1 MPTNFDHIYYKEV
14 ISLLDFVN
22 SRILGLLL
30 PILLIGAGLYFIIYM
45 KGLPL
50 IRPRAV
56 TAPFLRKENKSGGVS
71 PRSALWLALGGVLG
85 VGNIVGVSAAIFYG
99 GAGAVFWM
107 CISAILASVLKYS
120 ETLLALSRRKNGK
133 ASSSAEYIKDALT
146 ERGFSRLGTFLS
158 IAFALLCLVN
168 SLSMGC
174 LIQVNAMVGV
184 CRDILNIKPIVT
196 GIICAVLMI
205 AVSSGGLKS
214 ISAATGKIVP
224 FMSILF
230 CILSFAA
237 LIAKADRI
245 PFALREIIN
254 SAFEWHGVT
263 GGIGGFFFSKSV
275 RLGVMRGLIS
285 NEAGAGT
292 SPMAHSASSSD
303 SPAEQGFLGI
313 IEVMIDT
320 VFLCTLTALVI
331 LVSYPE
337 VEHFGDNSVMMT
349 VGAYSA
355 ALGEWVEPVMCGLV
369 LLFGLAT
376 VFCQCFYGK
385 LCLSHL
391 SNNKAAETIL
401 TLLYGTAALLS
412 SGTPPGDVWGLADLS
427 IGIMTLINVSVLF
440 LERKRIRKE
449 TFAYFNKER

>member
-1 MPTNFDHIYYKEV
+1 MIE
-14 ISLLDFVN
+14 FVN
-22 SRILGLLL
+22 SGILGVLL
-30 PILLIGAGLYFIIYM
+30 PTSLIGAGLFFIIYM
-45 KGLPL
+45 KGLPI
-50 IRPRAV
+50 IRPRAIIS
-56 TAPFLRKENKSGGVS
+56 PFLRKESKNDGVS

-107 CISAILASVLKYS
+107 CVSALVASVLKYA

-133 ASSSAEYIKDALT
+133 ASSSADYIKDALT
-146 ERGFSRLGTFLS
+146 ERGKRRLGIFMS
-158 IAFALLCLVN
+158 VCFALLCLVN

-184 CRDILNIKPIVT
+184 CRDVIGVKPIVT
-196 GIICAVLMI
+196 GAVCAVLMI
-205 AVSSGGLKS
+205 AVSSGGLKR
-214 ISAATGKIVP
+214 ISSATNKIVP
-224 FMSILF
+224 FMTVAF
-230 CILSFAA
+230 CILSLAA
-237 LIAKADRI
+237 LIIKADRI
-245 PFALREIIN
+245 PNAVGEIIG
-254 SAFEWHGVT
+254 SAFKWRGAVGGV
-263 GGIGGFFFSKSV
+263 GGFFLSRAV

-303 SPAEQGFLGI
+303 SPVEQGFLGI
-313 IEVMIDT
+313 IEVLIDT

-337 VEHFGDNSVMMT
+337 VGHYADNSVMMT

-355 ALGEWVEPVMCGLV
+355 ALGDWVEPVMCGLV

-391 SNNKAAETIL
+391 TKNKAAEAAL
-401 TLLYGTAALLS
+401 TLLYGATALLS
-412 SGTPPGDVWGLADLS
+412 AGTPSADIWGLADLS
-427 IGIMTLINVSVLF
+427 IGIMTLINISVLL
-440 LERKRIRKE
+440 LERKRIKKE
-449 TFAYFNKER
+449 TFNYFNKER

>member
-1 MPTNFDHIYYKEV
+1 M
-14 ISLLDFVN
+14 LDYIN
-22 SRILGLLL
+22 SRILGRLL
-30 PILLIGAGLYFIIYM
+30 PVFLIGAGFFFIIYM
-45 KGLPL
+45 KGLPI
-50 IRPRAV
+50 IRPRAII
-56 TAPFLRKENKSGGVS
+56 APFLRKEMKDSSVS

-85 VGNIVGVSAAIFYG
+85 VGNIVGVSAAIWYG

-107 CISAILASVLKYS
+107 CVSALLASVLKYA
-120 ETLLALSRRKNGK
+120 ETLLALSRRKSGK
-133 ASSSAEYIKDALT
+133 ASSSAGYVKDVLT
-146 ERGFSRLGTFLS
+146 ERGMPRIGSFLS
-158 IAFALLCLVN
+158 FAFALLCLVN

-184 CRDILNIKPIVT
+184 CRDILNVKPIIT
-196 GIICAVLMI
+196 GILCAILMI
-205 AVSSGGLKS
+205 AVSSGGLKR
-214 ISAATGKIVP
+214 ISAATNKIVP
-224 FMSILF
+224 FMSIVF
-230 CILSFAA
+230 CLLSVTA
-237 LIAKADRI
+237 LILRAERI
-245 PFALREIIN
+245 PNALADILR
-254 SAFEWHGVT
+254 SAFDLSGKGVI
-263 GGIGGFFFSKSV
+263 GGIGGFLVSRSV

-313 IEVMIDT
+313 VEVLIDT

-331 LVSYPE
+331 LVSFPE

-355 ALGEWVEPVMCGLV
+355 VLGDWAEPVMCLLV

-376 VFCQCFYGK
+376 VLCQCFYGK

-391 SNNKAAETIL
+391 TKNKAAEAIL
-401 TLLYGTAALLS
+401 TLLYGAAALLS
-412 SGTPPGDVWGLADLS
+412 SGTPPGEVWGLADLS
-427 IGIMTLINVSVLF
+427 IGIMTLINISVLF

-449 TFAYFNKER
+449 TFAYFSKER

>member
-1 MPTNFDHIYYKEV
+1 M
-14 ISLLDFVN
+14 LDYIN
-22 SRILGLLL
+22 SRILGRLL
-30 PILLIGAGLYFIIYM
+30 PVFLIGAGLFFIIYM
-45 KGLPL
+45 KGLP
-50 IRPRAV
+50 IMRPRAV
-56 TAPFLRKENKSGGVS
+56 IAPFLRKEVKNDSVS

-85 VGNIVGVSAAIFYG
+85 VGNIVGVSAAIWYG

-107 CISAILASVLKYS
+107 CISAILASLLKYA
-120 ETLLALSRRKNGK
+120 ETLLALSRRKDGK
-133 ASSSAEYIKDALT
+133 PSSSAEYIKDVLT
-146 ERGFSRLGTFLS
+146 ERGMSQLGAFLS
-158 IAFALLCLVN
+158 LAFAILCLVN

-184 CRDILNIKPIVT
+184 CRDILHIKPIIT
-196 GIICAVLMI
+196 GILCAVLMI
-205 AVSSGGLKS
+205 AVSSGGLKR
-214 ISAATGKIVP
+214 ISAATNKIVP
-224 FMSILF
+224 FMSIVF
-230 CILSFAA
+230 CLLSIAA
-237 LIAKADRI
+237 LIIRADRI
-245 PFALREIIN
+245 PHAFVEIIR
-254 SAFEWHGVT
+254 SAFDFSGKGVI
-263 GGIGGFFFSKSV
+263 GGIAGFFISRSV

-313 IEVMIDT
+313 IEVLIDT

-331 LVSYPE
+331 LVSFPE

-355 ALGEWVEPVMCGLV
+355 ALGAWVEPVMCGLV

-391 SNNKAAETIL
+391 TKNKAAEAIL
-401 TLLYGTAALLS
+401 TLFYGAAALLS

-427 IGIMTLINVSVLF
+427 IGLMTLINISVLF
-440 LERKRIRKE
+440 LERKRIRKV
-449 TFAYFNKER
+449 TFDYFNKER

>member
-1 MPTNFDHIYYKEV
+1 MIE
-14 ISLLDFVN
+14 FVN
-22 SRILGLLL
+22 SGILGILL
-30 PILLIGAGLYFIIYM
+30 PTALIGAGLFFIIYM
-45 KGLPL
+45 KGLPI
-50 IRPRAV
+50 IRPRAIIS
-56 TAPFLRKENKSGGVS
+56 PFLRKETKKDGVS

-107 CISAILASVLKYS
+107 CISALVASVLKYA

-133 ASSSAEYIKDALT
+133 ASSSADYIKDALT
-146 ERGFSRLGTFLS
+146 ERGKRRLGAFLS
-158 IAFALLCLVN
+158 LAFALLCLVN

-184 CRDILNIKPIVT
+184 CRDILGIKPIIT
-196 GIICAVLMI
+196 GAVCAALMV
-205 AVSSGGLKS
+205 AVSSGGLRR
-214 ISAATGKIVP
+214 ISSATNKIVP
-224 FMSILF
+224 FMTVVF
-230 CILSFAA
+230 CILSLAA
-237 LIAKADRI
+237 LIIRSERI
-245 PFALREIIN
+245 PNALAEIFS
-254 SAFEWHGVT
+254 SAFKWESAA
-263 GGIGGFFFSKSV
+263 GGIGGFFISRAV

-303 SPAEQGFLGI
+303 SPVEQGFLGI
-313 IEVMIDT
+313 IEVLIDT

-337 VEHFGDNSVMMT
+337 VGHYADNSVMMT
-349 VGAYSA
+349 VGAYGA
-355 ALGEWVEPVMCGLV
+355 VLGEWVEPVMCGLV

-391 SNNKAAETIL
+391 TKNKAAEAVL
-401 TLLYGTAALLS
+401 TLLYGATALLS
-412 SGTPPGDVWGLADLS
+412 AGTPSGNIWGIADLS
-427 IGIMTLINVSVLF
+427 IGLMTLINVSVLL
-440 LERKRIRKE
+440 LERKRIKKE
-449 TFAYFNKER
+449 TFAYFSKER

>member
-1 MPTNFDHIYYKEV
+1 M
-14 ISLLDFVN
+14 LDYIN
-22 SRILGLLL
+22 SRILGRLL
-30 PILLIGAGLYFIIYM
+30 PVFLIGAGFFFIIYM
-45 KGLPL
+45 KGLPI
-50 IRPRAV
+50 IRPRV
-56 TAPFLRKENKSGGVS
+56 IIAPFLRNETKDGSVS

-85 VGNIVGVSAAIFYG
+85 VGNIVGVSAAIWYG

-107 CISAILASVLKYS
+107 CVSAVLASVLKYA
-120 ETLLALSRRKNGK
+120 ETLLALSRRKDGK
-133 ASSSAEYIKDALT
+133 ASSSAEYVKDVLT
-146 ERGFSRLGTFLS
+146 ERGMPRIGSFLS
-158 IAFALLCLVN
+158 LAFALLCLVN

-184 CRDILNIKPIVT
+184 CRDILNVKPIIT
-196 GIICAVLMI
+196 GILCAILMI
-205 AVSSGGLKS
+205 AVSSGGLKR
-214 ISAATGKIVP
+214 ISSATNKIVP
-224 FMSILF
+224 FMSIVF
-230 CILSFAA
+230 CLLSVAA
-237 LIAKADRI
+237 LILRADRI
-245 PFALREIIN
+245 PDAFVEIIR
-254 SAFEWHGVT
+254 SAFDLSGKGVI
-263 GGIGGFFFSKSV
+263 GGIGGFLVSRSV

-313 IEVMIDT
+313 IEVLIDT

-331 LVSYPE
+331 LVSFPE

-349 VGAYSA
+349 VGAYSS
-355 ALGEWVEPVMCGLV
+355 ALGDWVEPVMSVLV

-391 SNNKAAETIL
+391 TKNKAAEAIL
-401 TLLYGTAALLS
+401 TLFYGAAALLS

-427 IGIMTLINVSVLF
+427 IGLMTLINIFVLF
-440 LERKRIRKE
+440 LERKRIRKV
-449 TFAYFNKER
+449 TFDYFNKER

>member
-1 MPTNFDHIYYKEV
+1 M
-14 ISLLDFVN
+14 LDFVN
-22 SRILGLLL
+22 SRILGVLL
-30 PILLIGAGLYFIIYM
+30 PAALIGAGLFFIIYM
-45 KGLPL
+45 KGLPI

-56 TAPFLRKENKSGGVS
+56 LAPFLRKENKKGGIS

-107 CISAILASVLKYS
+107 CLSAILASVLKYA

-133 ASSSAEYIKDALT
+133 PSSSAEYINDVIK
-146 ERGFSRLGTFLS
+146 ERGKPRLGAILS
-158 IAFALLCLVN
+158 FAFALLCLVN

-184 CRDILNIKPIVT
+184 CREILHIKPIVT
-196 GIICAVLMI
+196 GIVCAVLMI
-205 AVSSGGLKS
+205 AVSSGGLKR
-214 ISAATGKIVP
+214 ISSATNKIVP
-224 FMSILF
+224 FMTVIF
-230 CILSFAA
+230 CILSLAA
-237 LIAKADRI
+237 LIIKADKI
-245 PFALREIIN
+245 PDAIKEIFR
-254 SAFEWHGVT
+254 SAFEWRGVA
-263 GGIGGFFFSKSV
+263 GGIWGFFLSRSV

-292 SPMAHSASSSD
+292 SPMAHSASSSE
-303 SPAEQGFLGI
+303 SPAEQGFLGM

-337 VEHFGDNSVMMT
+337 VGHYADNSVMMT
-349 VGAYSA
+349 VGAYGA
-355 ALGEWVEPVMCGLV
+355 ALGSWVEPLMCGLV

-391 SNNKAAETIL
+391 TKSKAAEAVL
-401 TLLYGTAALLS
+401 TLLYGAAALLS
-412 SGTPPGDVWGLADLS
+412 AGTPPGEVWGLADLS
-427 IGIMTLINVSVLF
+427 IGLMTLINISVLF

-449 TFAYFNKER
+449 TFLYFNKER

>member
-1 MPTNFDHIYYKEV
+1 M
-14 ISLLDFVN
+14 LDFVN
-22 SRILGLLL
+22 SRILGVLL
-30 PILLIGAGLYFIIYM
+30 PTALIGAGLFFIIYM
-45 KGLPL
+45 KGLPI

-56 TAPFLRKENKSGGVS
+56 IAPFLRKEIKKDGIS

-107 CISAILASVLKYS
+107 CLSAILASVLKYA
-120 ETLLALSRRKNGK
+120 ETALALSRRKGGR
-133 ASSSAEYIKDALT
+133 ASSSAEYIKDVLT
-146 ERGFSRLGTFLS
+146 ERGNGRLGIILS
-158 IAFALLCLVN
+158 FAFALLCHVN

-184 CRDILNIKPIVT
+184 CKDILHIKPIFT
-196 GIICAVLMI
+196 GLFCAVLMI
-205 AVSSGGLKS
+205 AVSSGGLKR
-214 ISAATGKIVP
+214 ISSATNKIVP
-224 FMSILF
+224 FMTVIF

-237 LIAKADRI
+237 LIIRSDRI
-245 PFALREIIN
+245 PNALAEIKH
-254 SAFEWHGVT
+254 SAFEWRGVM
-263 GGIGGFFFSKSV
+263 GGIGGFFLSRSV

-292 SPMAHSASSSD
+292 SPMAHSASTTD

-313 IEVMIDT
+313 IEVLIDT

-337 VEHFGDNSVMMT
+337 VEHFADNSVMMT
-349 VGAYSA
+349 VGAYGA
-355 ALGEWVEPVMCGLV
+355 ALGGWAEPVMCALV

-391 SNNKAAETIL
+391 TKSKTAEGVL
-401 TLLYGTAALLS
+401 TLLYGAAALLS
-412 SGTPPGDVWGLADLS
+412 SGTPPGEVWGLADLS
-427 IGIMTLINVSVLF
+427 IGLMTLINISVLL
-440 LERKRIRKE
+440 LERKRIRNE
-449 TFAYFNKER
+449 TFSYFNKER